1 MNISSDTKVADLTVG
16 ELQQMIH
23 QAISRSLADPDPDVG
38 LQLREEF
45 IADLMQPEPEG
56 RVTIEEL
63 AKEFGFK
70 WFGHRSTVYRDLA
83 RD

>member
-1 MNISSDTKVADLTVG
+1 MTFSSDTKVTDLTVG

-56 RVTIEEL
+56 ERITIEEL
-63 AKEFGFK
+63 AQKCGFK
-70 WFGHRSTVYRDLA
+70 W
-83 RD
+83 